1 MQYLKE
7 EVKEAIRKAALE
19 EFGKKSYSR
28 ASMRAIA
35 KNAGITV
42 GNIYRYFSSKDE
54 LFNDIMDPAW
64 QAITRAIFDQY
75 NEAEDPFLISGII
88 TAIMEIYRKYSTEL
102 YILFHNSKDS
112 KYENIKSGLMEL
124 IAGRIEKEMLTQL
137 ETSGR
142 KVKDPFIFMIIANAI
157 VDSIYL
163 IIREVRDDFDRV
175 EALMEKTMTV
185 LVKDLYKRL

>member
-35 KNAGITV
+35 RNAGITV

-75 NEAEDPFLISGII
+75 NEAEDPLLISGII
-88 TAIMEIYRKYSTEL
+88 TAIMGIYRKQ
-102 YILFHNSKDS
+102 H
-112 KYENIKSGLMEL
+112 
-124 IAGRIEKEMLTQL
+124 
-137 ETSGR
+137 
-142 KVKDPFIFMIIANAI
+142 
-157 VDSIYL
+157 
-163 IIREVRDDFDRV
+163 
-175 EALMEKTMTV
+175 
-185 LVKDLYKRL
+185 